1 MYEVLL
7 GFFALCLFIYYQLS
21 KNKYYWINRGVPTTE
36 FHLFRSNA
44 KKMILQEM
52 SWHEKN
58 KEDYFQFPGERFYGG
73 WTMFGKPY
81 LMLRN
86 DFDLIK
92 AVWIKDF
99 DSFNTKSVCQLAD
112 KVWPSSREERLA
124 IDHILNAHGDSWKDL
139 RYVMNNY
146 AIKFKNDKIKSFFLE
161 HLMHFITQI

>member
-1 MYEVLL
+1 MYEILL
-7 GFFALCLFIYYQLS
+7 GFLALCLLLYYQIS
-21 KNKYYWINRGVPTTE
+21 KDKYYWAKRNVPSTE
-36 FHLFRSNA
+36 FHFFRSNA
-44 KKMILQEM
+44 MKLVLKKM

-99 DSFNTKSVCQLAD
+99 DSFNTKNVGQLAD
-112 KVWPSSREERLA
+112 KVWPSSRVERLA
-124 IDHILNAHGDSWKDL
+124 IDHILNAHGDAWKEL
-139 RYVMNNY
+139 R
-146 AIKFKNDKIKSFFLE
+146 
-161 HLMHFITQI
+161 

>member
-1 MYEVLL
+1 MLNEVLFGL
-7 GFFALCLFIYYQLS
+7 VALSLFIYYQLS
-21 KNKYYWINRGVPTTE
+21 KHKYYWSIRGVPSTG
-36 FHLFRSNA
+36 FHFLSGNDIKLLL
-44 KKMILQEM
+44 KKM

-92 AVWIKDF
+92 TVWIKDF
-99 DSFNTKSVCQLAD
+99 DSFNTKNVGELAD

-124 IDHILNAHGDSWKDL
+124 IDHILNAHGEGWKNL
-139 RYVMNNY
+139 R
-146 AIKFKNDKIKSFFLE
+146 
-161 HLMHFITQI
+161 